1 MLVTVGTEAMEL
13 KKYRKVARL
22 TQEQLARKAGVDVTL
37 ISKLESGQRL
47 RASYP
52 SIVRLAR
59 ALNLEPEELLPVP
72 AKVKG
77 AA

>member
-1 MLVTVGTEAMEL
+1 MKTPTQL
-13 KKYRKVARL
+13 KNYRKVAGL
-22 TQEQLARKAGVDVTL
+22 TQKQLAQKSGVDVTL

-59 ALNLEPEELLPVP
+59 ALNLEPEELLPVEGR
-72 AKVKG
+72 A
-77 AA
+77 